1 MPDSIEVKCPVC
13 DTPIA
18 IEIEFTEA
26 DDSLSPREAF
36 RLTGFRNRSTR
47 TAHLAESAPQ
57 RCDHAEPADSLE
69 ADSLT
74 FTQREREQL
83 ARQIKR
89 ELRAINRGEYNV

>member
-18 IEIEFTEA
+18 IEIEFTE
-26 DDSLSPREAF
+26 DESSLSPRESL
-36 RLTGFRNRSTR
+36 RLTSFRASRTR
-47 TAHLAESAPQ
+47 TAHLAEPAPQ
-57 RCDHAEPADSLE
+57 RCDHADPADTLE

-74 FTQREREQL
+74 FTQSEREQL